1 MEWWKSRRKEDQ
13 KYGNRP
19 ETRRLRASANG
30 LVRLNR
36 QLYGRNGFSVSR
48 SRWHTRVA
56 YRPLKTP
63 EAPTRAGKEM
73 AIRCF
78 FFSRADLLSRKIAN
92 YLSHYASIHMRAKC
106 QVSQGGGNNQTS
118 WLRENLPSI
127 KSVTKKNRPTALNDG
142 GGSAKEKMVTDLPV
156 CVGWIQCTSWSLAP
170 RRHPLQQVITKHF
183 RVLWQQKW
191 QNGRSCCYYLC

>member
-1 MEWWKSRRKEDQ
+1 MFTEKKNIQRLESRPNSWLRQRPKSTGGHCHRDFSFVLTKYKRRRMEWWKSRRKQDS

-19 ETRRLRASANG
+19 ETRRLRPSANG

-63 EAPTRAGKEM
+63 ETSKTPEAPTRAGKEM

-78 FFSRADLLSRKIAN
+78 FFFQSRFTFQEDSKLSFPLHE
-92 YLSHYASIHMRAKC
+92 Y
-106 QVSQGGGNNQTS
+106 SQ
-118 WLRENLPSI
+118 
-127 KSVTKKNRPTALNDG
+127 
-142 GGSAKEKMVTDLPV
+142 SA
-156 CVGWIQCTSWSLAP
+156 
-170 RRHPLQQVITKHF
+170 
-183 RVLWQQKW
+183 
-191 QNGRSCCYYLC
+191 